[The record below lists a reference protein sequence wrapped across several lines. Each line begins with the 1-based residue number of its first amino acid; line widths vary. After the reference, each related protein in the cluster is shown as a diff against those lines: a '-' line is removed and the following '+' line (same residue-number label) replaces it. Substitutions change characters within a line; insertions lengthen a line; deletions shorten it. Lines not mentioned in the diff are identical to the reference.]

1 LHRKIA
7 SYSVDV
13 TIQNNTNN
21 DAVVEQMKRA
31 NEIEKN
37 KVLLDISDKLLTRP
51 QSSAR
56 NCTTTVVGKLF
67 NTRCN

>member
-56 NCTTTVVGKLF
+56 NCTTTVAGKLF